1 MNKEKE
7 YHIHQTWKRLE
18 VLNII
23 YKLSIDIKAYCY
35 LNKYDLNEKLTSFI
49 LTNNYKLLFFLF
61 SAKPTRKIKYY
72 DKTILT
78 QKARKVCNYCR
89 SLSLEYSGYFHMDE
103 VHMDIEDIKGFTDIC
118 SVNKAI
124 KQWNKITGNNLKTD
138 AYYSEYEMTIEEQKK
153 IRQQMLGLNIKR
165 GKFVITFEWDDE

>member
-7 YHIHQTWKRLE
+7 YHIHQSWKRLE
-18 VLNII
+18 ILNII

-35 LNKYDLNEKLTSFI
+35 LNKYDLNEKLTAFI
-49 LTNNYKLLFFLF
+49 LTNNYKILFFLF

-78 QKARKVCNYCR
+78 QKARKICNYCR
-89 SLSLEYSGYFHMDE
+89 SLSLEYSGYFHMD
-103 VHMDIEDIKGFTDIC
+103 DIEDIKEYTDIC

-124 KQWNKITGNNLKTD
+124 KQWNKVSGSKYKTD
-138 AYYSEYEMTIEEQKK
+138 AYYSEYELTIEDEKK
-153 IRQQMLGLNIKR
+153 IRQRMLGLNVR
-165 GKFVITFEWDDE
+165 HGKFIVKFDDWD